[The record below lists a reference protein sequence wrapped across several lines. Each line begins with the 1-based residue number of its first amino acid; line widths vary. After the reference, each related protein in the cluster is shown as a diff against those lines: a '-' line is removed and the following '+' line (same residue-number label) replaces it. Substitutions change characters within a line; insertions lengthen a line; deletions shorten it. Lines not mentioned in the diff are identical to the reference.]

1 MSVTFNKP
9 YNLKYTDMCIYVDKN
24 MPLTVDVGKYP
35 EIESKIFEYLYHV
48 VYALAHKAVFFKNF
62 DDYDGFAL
70 YSAGELYMNMR
81 KKLQAAGTQIRGKT
95 VVPVKSCLNYI
106 KAVLFP
112 FKVNYQNQT
121 FTSIYNPEI
130 GQDTSVIESYI
141 KDSVRI
147 KYTGDL
153 DDCYKKTLKDMP
165 IFLKEI
171 LNNTPYKKD
180 PLMIKKLRISCT
192 LTLINDITLSTKVQN
207 KINKKLARLDAS
219 YTSAYVEAYRNNA
232 SDVILWHLD
241 KGLGDYVK
249 ILVKKLKNKFSEELE
264 EELHQN
270 DLSENLI
277 DCVINS
283 ARESFLNNNNGGG
296 ED

>member
-24 MPLTVDVGKYP
+24 MPLVVDAGKYP
-35 EIESKIFEYLYHV
+35 EIESTIFEYLYHV
-48 VYALAHKAVFFKNF
+48 VYALAHKAVFFRDF
-62 DDYDGFAL
+62 DDYDGFAI
-70 YSAGELYMNMR
+70 YAAGELYMAMR
-81 KKLQAAGTQIRGKT
+81 KKLQTAGTQTRGKT

-121 FTSIYNPEI
+121 FASVYNPEI
-130 GQDTSVIESYI
+130 GQDTSVIESYV
-141 KDSVRI
+141 KDSVRV
-147 KYTGDL
+147 KYAGDL
-153 DDCYKKTLKDMP
+153 EDCYKKTLENMSV
-165 IFLKEI
+165 FLEEI
-171 LNNTPYKKD
+171 LSETPYKRD
-180 PLMIKKLRISCT
+180 PLVLKQLRISCI
-192 LTLINDITLSTKVQN
+192 LTLINDITLSAKIQN
-207 KINKKLARLDAS
+207 KINKKLSRLDDS
-219 YTSAYVEAYRNNA
+219 YTSTYVEAYRNNTKDA
-232 SDVILWHLD
+232 ILWHLD

-249 ILVKKLKNKFSEELE
+249 ILVKKLKNRFSRELE

-283 ARESFLNNNNGGG
+283 AREGFLNNNGG